1 MVQITSETVEF
12 IRDCATTVSK
22 GQVIREG
29 CRVLSNTPRVAGGG
43 SVKLYDEKKNCLK
56 DKYIKRNRGEFS

>member
-43 SVKLYDEKKNCLK
+43 SVKLYDEKK
-56 DKYIKRNRGEFS
+56 IV